1 MTAKL
6 ESESKLLS
14 AARDALSLE
23 PIERDVLGPM
33 QAEITDLRE
42 VSLGGAGSGLRSRV
56 KLWGR
61 SSLDGAESG
70 VQSRNTREHAP
81 FFLLL
86 FVLFQQRERKVRA
99 TTYWKSYISRTA
111 SRLRTIHSP
120 NPCLFC

>member
-42 VSLGGAGSGLRSRV
+42 VSLG
-56 KLWGR
+56 
-61 SSLDGAESG
+61 
-70 VQSRNTREHAP
+70 
-81 FFLLL
+81 
-86 FVLFQQRERKVRA
+86 
-99 TTYWKSYISRTA
+99 
-111 SRLRTIHSP
+111 
-120 NPCLFC
+120 